1 MGFARDTVQAH
12 FLHNIQDS
20 TLCSPVPLSPC
31 PPSALCEKELLFFL
45 ATLQD
50 TGDLSFPHQGLNP
63 FLQHWK
69 QRIFFFFF
77 FEGEGAAG

>member
-1 MGFARDTVQAH
+1 MGFTRDTVQAH

-20 TLCSPVPLSPC
+20 TLCSPVLLSPC

-50 TGDLSFPHQGLNP
+50 TWDLKFSQSGIEPMPPALEAQNL
-63 FLQHWK
+63 
-69 QRIFFFFF
+69 FFF